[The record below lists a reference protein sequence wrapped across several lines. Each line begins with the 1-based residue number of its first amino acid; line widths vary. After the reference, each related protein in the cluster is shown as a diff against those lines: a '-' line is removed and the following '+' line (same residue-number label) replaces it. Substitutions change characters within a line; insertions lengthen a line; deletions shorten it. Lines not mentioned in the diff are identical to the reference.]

1 VIVLAESNFVLEL
14 ALQQEE
20 LAEADR
26 LVAMAEAREIELVI
40 PACALFEPYETL
52 VRRRKARAALLE
64 RLRGELRQLTR
75 SRAFAH
81 LAESSRSVTGALF
94 ESVGLEAKGLEE
106 TIRRLLKCSVVTP
119 LSAMLI
125 ESALDVQSK
134 FQLQPQD
141 AIVLASVVGHARER
155 ASEPKVFINKNEGDF
170 LTPKIESYLELLNC
184 RLLSKFSTG
193 RQFVESHARRSA
205 G

>member
-1 VIVLAESNFVLEL
+1 MIVLAESNFVLEL

-20 LAEADR
+20 LDEADR

-64 RLRGELRQLTR
+64 RLRGE
-75 SRAFAH
+75 
-81 LAESSRSVTGALF
+81 E
-94 ESVGLEAKGLEE
+94 
-106 TIRRLLKCSVVTP
+106 
-119 LSAMLI
+119 
-125 ESALDVQSK
+125 
-134 FQLQPQD
+134 
-141 AIVLASVVGHARER
+141 
-155 ASEPKVFINKNEGDF
+155 DF

-193 RQFVESHARRSA
+193 RQFVESHARRSQ